1 MIQPVRHVHFLGIC
15 GTAMGAVAAAMK
27 DQGFIVTGSDA
38 SVFPPMS
45 DFLRERGI
53 ALKEGY
59 HASNIPGDTDM
70 VVVGN
75 AIGRGNTELEEVLNR
90 RLAYQSLPET
100 LRHYFLRGR
109 RNLVVAGT
117 HGKTTTAAM
126 LTHIL
131 RVGGLNPAFMIG
143 GIAEDLGK
151 GASLHDS
158 DIVVIEGDEY
168 DTAFFDKGPKFAHYL
183 PSLAILNAVELDQ
196 MDIYPDLAA
205 VKKAF
210 GLLMRVLPENGV
222 LIFNADDP
230 NSCEVA
236 NDPKTSKAKT
246 KIAAGLGAD
255 ATARATDL
263 RHDPDASH
271 FTLLGTRFSVPM
283 VGEIYVRNA
292 AMAILAAHHCGMPL
306 DVVQRAVASFR
317 GVKRRQAL
325 LGERDGVRFV
335 EDFGKH
341 PTNIRET
348 IKALRHRFPGA
359 RIWAAVD
366 PRSNTMC
373 RAAIQKDLTDALAH
387 ADGALIGPV
396 DRPERFAP
404 GDALDPAG
412 IARDLNAQGRR
423 AFAENGADSIVARL
437 REITQPGDV
446 VVLFSSGS
454 FGGIYEKL
462 LRSP

>member
-1 MIQPVRHVHFLGIC
+1 MNQSVRHIHFLGIC
-15 GTAMGAVAAAMK
+15 GTAMGAVAVAMRE
-27 DQGFIVTGSDA
+27 QGFMVTGSDA
-38 SVFPPMS
+38 KVFPPMS

-59 HASNIPGDTDM
+59 GPANIPDDTDL

-75 AIGRGNTELEEVLNR
+75 AIGRGNAELEEVLNR
-90 RLAYQSLPET
+90 RLPYQSLPET
-100 LRHYFLRGR
+100 LRHYFLHGR

-131 RVGGLNPAFMIG
+131 RTGGLNPAYMIG
-143 GIAEDLGK
+143 GIAEDLGQ

-158 DIVVIEGDEY
+158 ETVVLEGDEY

-183 PSLAILNAVELDQ
+183 PELAILNAVELDQ
-196 MDIYPDLAA
+196 LDIYPDLAA

-230 NSCEVA
+230 NACEVA
-236 NDPKTSKAKT
+236 AQARAKT
-246 KIAAGLGAD
+246 KFAVGLGASATMR
-255 ATARATDL
+255 ATAV
-263 RHDPDASH
+263 RHEPDASH
-271 FTLLGTRFSVPM
+271 FTLLGAEFSLPM

-292 AMAILAAHHCGMPL
+292 AMAIAAAHHCGVTP
-306 DVVQRAVASFR
+306 VAMQSALAGFR
-317 GVKRRQAL
+317 GVRRRQVL
-325 LGERDGVRFV
+325 RGERNGIRIV

-348 IKALRHRFPGA
+348 IKALRYRFPGA
-359 RIWAAVD
+359 RVWAAVD

-373 RAAIQKDLTDALAH
+373 RAAIQQALTTALAH
-387 ADGALIGPV
+387 ADGALINAV
-396 DRPERFAP
+396 DRPERFRS
-404 GDALDPAG
+404 GEALDPAG
-412 IARDLNAQGRR
+412 IARELAARGLP
-423 AFAENGADSIVARL
+423 AYAEAGPEGIVARL
-437 REITQPGDV
+437 RELARPGDV

-454 FGGIYEKL
+454 FGGICEML
-462 LRSP
+462 LRDL

>member
-1 MIQPVRHVHFLGIC
+1 MNQSVRHVHFLGIC
-15 GTAMGAVAAAMK
+15 GTAMGAVAVAMRE
-27 DQGFIVTGSDA
+27 QGFEVTGSDEK
-38 SVFPPMS
+38 VFPPMS
-45 DFLRERGI
+45 EFLRERGI
-53 ALKEGY
+53 ALIEGY
-59 HASNIPGDTDM
+59 CAENIPVKTDL

-75 AIGRGNTELEEVLNR
+75 AIGRGNAELEEVLNR

-100 LRHYFLRGR
+100 LRHFFLRGR

-131 RVGGLNPAFMIG
+131 CGGGMNPAFMIG
-143 GIAEDLGK
+143 GIAEDLGM

-158 DIVVIEGDEY
+158 EIVVLEGDEY

-230 NSCEVA
+230 NACEVA
-236 NDPKTSKAKT
+236 AQSKT
-246 KIAAGLGAD
+246 KTKLAVGLGES
-255 ATARATDL
+255 ATVRATDIS
-263 RHDPDASH
+263 HDPDASH
-271 FTLLGTRFSVPM
+271 FTLLGTEFSVPM

-292 AMAILAAHHCGMPL
+292 AMAIAAAHHCGVAADAM
-306 DVVQRAVASFR
+306 QRAVANFR
-317 GVKRRQAL
+317 GVRRRQAL
-325 LGERDGVRFV
+325 LGERNGVRFV

-359 RIWAAVD
+359 RVWAAVD

-373 RAAIQKDLTDALAH
+373 RAAIQRDLTDALAH

-396 DRPERFAP
+396 DRPERFLH

-412 IARDLNAQGRR
+412 IARDLCVQGRS
-423 AFAENGADSIVARL
+423 AFAEQGPDAIVTRL
-437 REITQPGDV
+437 REVTRPGDV

-462 LRSP
+462 LGKL

>member
-1 MIQPVRHVHFLGIC
+1 MNQPVRHVHFLGIC
-15 GTAMGAVAAAMK
+15 GSAMGAVAAAMQE
-27 DQGFIVTGSDA
+27 QGFAVTGSDEK
-38 SVFPPMS
+38 VFPPMS

-59 HASNIPGDTDM
+59 CAANIPDNTDL

-75 AIGRGNTELEEVLNR
+75 AIGRGNAELEEVLNR
-90 RLAYQSLPET
+90 RLPYQSLPET

-117 HGKTTTAAM
+117 HGKTTTAAL

-131 RVGGLNPAFMIG
+131 RSGGLNPAFMIG

-158 DIVVIEGDEY
+158 DLVVIEGDEY

-183 PSLAILNAVELDQ
+183 PDLVILNAVELDQ

-236 NDPKTSKAKT
+236 ALSRTKTRF
-246 KIAAGLGAD
+246 AAGLGAE
-255 ATARATDL
+255 ATVRATEL
-263 RHDPDASH
+263 RHDPEASH
-271 FTLLGTRFSVPM
+271 FTLLGHPFSLPM

-292 AMAILAAHHCGMPL
+292 AMAIIAAHHCGVPL
-306 DVVQRAVASFR
+306 DTVQKALAGFR
-317 GVKRRQAL
+317 GVRRRQVL
-325 LGERDGVRFV
+325 RGERDGVRFV

-359 RIWAAVD
+359 RVWAAVD

-373 RAAIQKDLTDALAH
+373 RAAIQRDLTDALAH
-387 ADGALIGPV
+387 ADGAIIGPV
-396 DRPERFAP
+396 DRPERFAA
-404 GDALDPAG
+404 GAALDPAG
-412 IARDLNAQGRR
+412 IARDLTAKGLGG
-423 AFAENGADSIVARL
+423 FAEDGVDSIVARL
-437 REITQPGDV
+437 REITRPGDV
-446 VVLFSSGS
+446 VALFSSGS
-454 FGGIYEKL
+454 FGGIYDKL
-462 LRSP
+462 LRGAD